1 MAVTQNIIFVEDDP
15 TQAQWLAEEILWKI
29 DPGFSIRY
37 FDSEHSIKAA
47 LDKNEFK
54 DWQPNHAIVDL
65 LVRYYSPQD
74 LEDPGVDAT
83 SHKEEIAEEA
93 GIRIRN
99 AIKQKFRDTKIAIV
113 TVMDGQFAGELVI
126 QKGSDNLY
134 NKLRSFLSS

>member
-54 DWQPNHAIVDL
+54 DWQP
-65 LVRYYSPQD
+65 
-74 LEDPGVDAT
+74 
-83 SHKEEIAEEA
+83 K
-93 GIRIRN
+93 
-99 AIKQKFRDTKIAIV
+99 
-113 TVMDGQFAGELVI
+113 
-126 QKGSDNLY
+126 
-134 NKLRSFLSS
+134 

>member
-1 MAVTQNIIFVEDDP
+1 MAVTQNIILVEDDP
-15 TQAQWLAEEILWKI
+15 TQAQWLAEDILWKI

-54 DWQPNHAIVDL
+54 DWNPNHAIVDL

-74 LEDPGVDAT
+74 LEEPEVDAT

-113 TVMDGQFAGELVI
+113 TVMDGQPAGGLVI

-134 NKLRSFLSS
+134 NKLERFLSS